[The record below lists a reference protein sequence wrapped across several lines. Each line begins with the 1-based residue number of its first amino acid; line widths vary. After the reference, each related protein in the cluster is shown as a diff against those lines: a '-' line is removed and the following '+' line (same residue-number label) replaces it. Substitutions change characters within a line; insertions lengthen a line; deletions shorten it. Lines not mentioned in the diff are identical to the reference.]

1 MAHGLQGQPRG
12 VGLAQSDK
20 QEDRETPLSSQLLL
34 DGRLQGSHFL
44 VGARH
49 M

>member
-1 MAHGLQGQPRG
+1 MSRGPQWEPKG

-20 QEDRETPLSSQLLL
+20 QEDRETSLSSQLLL
-34 DGRLQGSHFL
+34 GGRLQESHFL